1 MECVSNGTDQPVHLF
16 SLISLRFELGG
27 KQRISEDSN
36 QTGRVLTR
44 VFAELR
50 NYYFIMRLNIS
61 TKSNRIVK
69 LKYGHLYS
77 VLIYVSTVHKASST

>member
-1 MECVSNGTDQPVHLF
+1 MECVSKDTDQPVHLSSF
-16 SLISLRFELGG
+16 ISLRFELGG

-36 QTGRVLTR
+36 QTMRVLTR
-44 VFAELR
+44 VFTELR

-61 TKSNRIVK
+61 AKSNRIVK

-77 VLIYVSTVHKASST
+77 VIIYVSTVHKASST

>member
-1 MECVSNGTDQPVHLF
+1 MECVSKGTDQPVHLS
-16 SLISLRFELGG
+16 SLISLRCELGG
-27 KQRISEDSN
+27 KQRISEDPN

-50 NYYFIMRLNIS
+50 NYYFIMRLSIS
-61 TKSNRIVK
+61 AKSNRIVK

-77 VLIYVSTVHKASST
+77 VLIYVSTVHKASLV

>member
-1 MECVSNGTDQPVHLF
+1 MEYVSKGTDQPVHLS
-16 SLISLRFELGG
+16 SLISLRCELRG
-27 KQRISEDSN
+27 KQRINEDSN

-61 TKSNRIVK
+61 AKINRIVK

-77 VLIYVSTVHKASST
+77 ILIYVSTVHKASST

>member
-1 MECVSNGTDQPVHLF
+1 MECVSNGTDQPVHLS
-16 SLISLRFELGG
+16 SLFSLRFELGG

-44 VFAELR
+44 VLAELR

-61 TKSNRIVK
+61 AKSNRIVK

-77 VLIYVSTVHKASST
+77 VPIYVSTVHKASST

>member
-1 MECVSNGTDQPVHLF
+1 MECVSKGTDQPVHLS
-16 SLISLRFELGG
+16 SLISLRCELGG
-27 KQRISEDSN
+27 SKGSEDPN

-50 NYYFIMRLNIS
+50 NYYFIMRLSIS
-61 TKSNRIVK
+61 AKSNRIVK

-77 VLIYVSTVHKASST
+77 VLIYVSTVHKASLA